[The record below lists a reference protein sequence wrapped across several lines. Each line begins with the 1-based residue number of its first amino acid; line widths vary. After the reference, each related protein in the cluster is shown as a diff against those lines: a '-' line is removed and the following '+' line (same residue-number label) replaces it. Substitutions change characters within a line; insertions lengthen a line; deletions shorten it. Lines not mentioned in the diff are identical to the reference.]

1 MAVFSTNLIIYKHTD
16 FEQTFVLEDGQSNSA
31 KDLTGFTG
39 SCKMQRTLNLGGLTA
54 FNLAFTNRTLGK
66 VRISLTSAQ
75 TANIAD
81 CKYFYELMLTDP
93 NGVVDLTGFTGQ
105 SQLRKSP
112 SNPRFADIQVGIK
125 SAADG
130 VINISIASTITKF
143 LQGGRHVY
151 DVILTRPSG
160 FKLVAFEG
168 NANVRSGINTMVHYF
183 GSP

>member
-66 VRISLTSAQ
+66 VRISLTSTQ

-81 CKYFYELMLTDP
+81 GKYFYELMLTDP
-93 NGVVDLTGFTGQ
+93 NGVVERVIEGVVIVKHPVTWDSPNPLTPFD
-105 SQLRKSP
+105 
-112 SNPRFADIQVGIK
+112 AQV
-125 SAADG
+125 
-130 VINISIASTITKF
+130 
-143 LQGGRHVY
+143 
-151 DVILTRPSG
+151 P
-160 FKLVAFEG
+160 
-168 NANVRSGINTMVHYF
+168 
-183 GSP
+183 